1 MPMLLLPAGLL
12 ALAALALPLLL
23 HLARRQP
30 TVPTPFAALRWL
42 RPGLRPRARW
52 RFDEWALLLLR
63 LLLLAA
69 MALWLAQPA
78 LRERAQAARWSVV
91 VPGADPAAL
100 PPPAPGEARRW
111 LRPGWPE
118 LDDAPAEAPDA
129 APVPVSSL
137 LRQLDMELAAEVA
150 LQVWVPARVD
160 GADAQR
166 PRLSRE
172 IDWRIV
178 PARDT
183 GGEDVEPA
191 ALRLVVRYDDAH
203 AGSLRYL
210 RAAAA
215 AWTED
220 AADAAEPEVAE
231 ASAALPPPAPGRAL
245 AWLVAGEVPAAVRDW
260 VGAGGTA
267 LLAADAAWSDT
278 APARPAWRDAEGTVL
293 AHEARHG
300 AGRVLRLTR
309 PLRAADW
316 PALADAAFPGELR
329 RQLLG
334 PPPPPM
340 RAPATALAPERID
353 LHWPQALRDLR
364 GGLVWLLLMLL
375 AAERWLATSRRRGA
389 AP

>member
-12 ALAALALPLLL
+12 ALAALLVPLLV

-42 RPGLRPRARW
+42 RQGLRPRARW

-63 LLLLAA
+63 LLLLAV

-78 LRERAQAARWSVV
+78 LRERAQAVRWSVV
-91 VPGADPAAL
+91 VPGADPSAL
-100 PPPAPGEARRW
+100 PPPAPGETRRW
-111 LRPGWPE
+111 LRPGWPA
-118 LDDAPAEAPDA
+118 LDTAPPDA
-129 APVPVSSL
+129 APAAVSSL
-137 LRQLDMELAAEVA
+137 LRQLDMELGAGIA
-150 LQVWVPARVD
+150 LQVWVPERVD

-172 IDWRIV
+172 VDWRIV
-178 PARDT
+178 PARDAD
-183 GGEDVEPA
+183 GETVASA
-191 ALRLVVRYDDAH
+191 APRLLVRHDDAH
-203 AGSLRYL
+203 ADALRYL

-220 AADAAEPEVAE
+220 AAEAGVAGIEVAV
-231 ASAALPPPAPGRAL
+231 AATPLPPPAPGTAL
-245 AWLVAGEVPAAVRDW
+245 AWLVAGEAPAAVRDW
-260 VGAGGTA
+260 VAAGGTA
-267 LLAADAAWSDT
+267 LLAADVVWPDS
-278 APARPAWRDAEGTVL
+278 APALPAWRDADGTVL

-300 AGRVLRLTR
+300 GGRMLQLTR
-309 PLRAADW
+309 PLRASEW
-316 PALADAAFPGELR
+316 PALADASFPDALR

-340 RAPATALAPERID
+340 RAPAAALAPERIE

-364 GGLVWLLLMLL
+364 GGLVWLLLALL
-375 AAERWLATSRRRGA
+375 AAERWLATSRRRSA